1 MNADVLHMLA
11 NAVATIVLPA
21 VAAGQTLVGE
31 FDAAYMLIDVG
42 SGIESSTPVLTVL
55 DADIP
60 AAMATALDQGDAV
73 SLTIGAVT
81 YGVVEPKPDGT
92 GVTMLRLRM

>member
-21 VAAGQTLVGE
+21 AAAGQTMAGI
-31 FDAAYMLIDVG
+31 FDAAYLLIDVG
-42 SGIESSTPVLTVL
+42 SGIESSAPVLTVL
-55 DADIP
+55 DSEVP
-60 AAMATALDQGDAV
+60 AAMATALEQGDGV

-81 YGVVEPKPDGT
+81 YGVVEGKPDGT
-92 GVTMLRLRM
+92 GVTLLRLRK